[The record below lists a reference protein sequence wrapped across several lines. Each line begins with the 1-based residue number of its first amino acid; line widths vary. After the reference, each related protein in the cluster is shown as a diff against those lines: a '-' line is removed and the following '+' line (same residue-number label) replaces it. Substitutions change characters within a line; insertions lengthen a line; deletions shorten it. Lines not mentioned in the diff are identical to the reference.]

1 MNTTRRTFMAGAS
14 AVLAS
19 ALALSVSGS
28 VQAQPQSQ
36 PQPRGAAPGFLA
48 AKDMPPAEGIV
59 WSAGK
64 VTRGE
69 PEFEPFCLEKVLPA
83 KGTTW
88 HRQFGTEYDTWGIQ
102 VTVRAANA
110 RAAERLAASARSA
123 AADCAADWLRANPG
137 STAAWDDYG
146 SLPVEEGAHVYG
158 VHTAPPEAGT
168 GVHLLGIGRD
178 GNIVTMV
185 QWAQMGN
192 LSHAPV
198 AAFKKT
204 TTTAVNKL
212 R

>member
-1 MNTTRRTFMAGAS
+1 MNTTRRTFMAAAS

-28 VQAQPQSQ
+28 VQAQ

-59 WSAGK
+59 WSAGE

-69 PEFEPFCLEKVLPA
+69 PEFEPFCLESVLPA
-83 KGTTW
+83 QGAVW

-102 VTVRAANA
+102 VTVRAASA
-110 RAAERLAASARSA
+110 RGAERLATSAGSA

-146 SLPVEEGAHVYG
+146 PLPVEEGAHVYG
-158 VHTAPPEAGT
+158 VHTAPPDAGT

-178 GNIVTMV
+178 GNTVTMV